1 MEFSLLL
8 VRKGIDQGAAD
19 DRRLLRFIVAGT
31 RGCSGSAMGLERAGG
46 LAHHL
51 RITTIVPSLGEMKN
65 TQ

>member
-1 MEFSLLL
+1 MIEDF
-8 VRKGIDQGAAD
+8 
-19 DRRLLRFIVAGT
+19 LRFIVAGT

-51 RITTIVPSLGEMKN
+51 RITTIVPSLGAMEN